1 MLASDPVEFSPI
13 PRGDCR
19 FAMIFGFNTD
29 VKFKGT
35 VYHVQSEARKHDQH
49 LQTQVFVRGRCI
61 GKKATPYAEHALQP
75 DFSDDKMHEMLKA
88 QHKGVVE
95 AVREGRV
102 ADVLH
107 ETYGLTSNGFS
118 VAWSNAHSVVQ
129 EGAVVLR
136 FQVSLAGAPV
146 SGATLVSKVVLPNEE
161 PIFTKLV
168 TDEAG
173 SAETRV
179 EAKEEAL
186 ESAAVYIEA
195 VHGEHHTVR
204 KYRLRQVG

>member
-1 MLASDPVEFSPI
+1 
-13 PRGDCR
+13 
-19 FAMIFGFNTD
+19 MIFGFNTD

-61 GKKATPYAEHALQP
+61 GKKATPYGDHASEP
-75 DFSDDKMHEMLKA
+75 DFSDEKMHEMLKS
-88 QHKGVVE
+88 QHKGVVD
-95 AVREGRV
+95 AVRDGRV
-102 ADVLH
+102 ADVLN
-107 ETYGLTSNGFS
+107 ETYGLAGNGFS

-129 EGAVVLR
+129 EGEVVLR
-136 FQVSLAGAPV
+136 FQVSLSGAPV
-146 SGATLVSKVVLPNEE
+146 SGATLISKVVLPNES
-161 PIFTKLV
+161 PIFAKLT

-179 EAKEEAL
+179 AAQEEAL
-186 ESAAVYIEA
+186 EAASVYIQA
-195 VHGEHHTVR
+195 THGEHSATR